1 MLIVLNFE
9 NSDEALND
17 TTSASFAVSAFSLN
31 RLRDPA
37 CSTTT
42 FLPSKHMELLLRMA
56 RLGRT
61 HSVIKLLLM
70 YIEHPHIIGH
80 RKLSV
85 DSLIV
90 VCTSKSPR
98 ILDVI
103 LDVCVFF
110 RALLFISYQGILSNF
125 SQMVDSLLMQACALD
140 EETKSR
146 LKSAIESICERGPSE
161 KIKWNDGVYP
171 RSFP

>member
-9 NSDEALND
+9 NSDEVLND
-17 TTSASFAVSAFSLN
+17 TTPASFAVSAFSLN
-31 RLRDPA
+31 RVRDPA
-37 CSTTT
+37 CNTTMC
-42 FLPSKHMELLLRMA
+42 LPSKHMELLLRMA

-90 VCTSKSPR
+90 VCKSPR
-98 ILDVI
+98 MLDAISLCILF
-103 LDVCVFF
+103 C
-110 RALLFISYQGILSNF
+110 ALLFISLISLAYF
-125 SQMVDSLLMQACALD
+125 SQMVDSLLLQACAVD